1 MMLLLA
7 IPTICALNLDAA
19 VTRRAAVVAAAA
31 GAFAPWAAHAVDKEE
46 LKGVVGRAQSG
57 KLTTEGVIG
66 RALLNDMV
74 RLPASIACCVPAHAP
89 LALSSLPGTR
99 HASPL

>member
-1 MMLLLA
+1 MRSSMLCARSMLLLA
-7 IPTICALNLDAA
+7 IPTICALHLDAA

-31 GAFAPWAAHAVDKEE
+31 GAFAPSWAVHAVDKVE

-74 RLPASIACCVPAHAP
+74 RRPAGI
-89 LALSSLPGTR
+89 
-99 HASPL
+99 